1 MTEESTCRHEY
12 VKICQRKL
20 KGLDRRM
27 VGTRAYLPVGFKM
40 ADFKHLSPGSFVFCT
55 GCRKRLFPKRT
66 EAEKEAARLERKRLK
81 EEELAKQR
89 LEMGETLGENLLDAE
104 KKEILA
110 TPVASSGGG
119 LGWNMKSESN
129 GGQNLDDDDD
139 FDDDDE
145 AEDSEDSDLDNSDNN
160 EEGAPDINVDELE
173 VESVDV
179 EDIKAEGVKFSSDD
193 EMDSSCDLDGD
204 EDN

>member
-1 MTEESTCRHEY
+1 
-12 VKICQRKL
+12 
-20 KGLDRRM
+20 M

-40 ADFKHLSPGSFVFCT
+40 TDFKHLSPGSFVFCT

-66 EAEKEAARLERKRLK
+66 QAEKEAARLERKRLK

-89 LEMGETLGENLLDAE
+89 LEMGDTLLDQD

-110 TPVASSGGG
+110 TPVKSTASSAGAGAG
-119 LGWNMKSESN
+119 LGWSMKSDPKAS
-129 GGQNLDDDDD
+129 QNLDDDDD
-139 FDDDDE
+139 LDDDE
-145 AEDSEDSDLDNSDNN
+145 LEDVESEESDDND
-160 EEGAPDINVDELE
+160 EGGPDINVDELE

-193 EMDSSCDLDGD
+193 EIDSSCNLDDD
-204 EDN
+204 EDS